1 MTAEELLKAI
11 GGLDEDLIAEA
22 AQPKQA
28 PVLQIDECRKKRKRK
43 WGKVFAGVLAAA
55 AAFVIL
61 LPNLSMSV
69 AYAWEKLPVLSTIVK
84 VVVWR
89 DYQVE
94 EGRYEANIS
103 VPQVTVEPKE
113 DADDVLKE
121 QLKESVDVIN
131 ASVEELTNQIIAEF
145 EANLEADK
153 ELYGADSIHVGHEVV
168 TDNDRY
174 FSMKVWVVEAMG
186 SGYEQDHYYTID
198 RSTGKILTLADLF
211 ADDSY
216 RETISAEIKRQMSE
230 QMAADENICYWLNN
244 TDVPEW
250 NFKQIAENQS
260 FYISGDGTLVICFNE
275 GDVAPMYMGCVSFE
289 MPETIWGGQQAV
301 R

>member
-1 MTAEELLKAI
+1 MITEDLLKAI

-28 PVLQIDECRKKRKRK
+28 PVLQIDGFRKKRKQR
-43 WGKVFAGVLAAA
+43 WGKVFAGVVAAA

-69 AYAWEKLPVLSTIVK
+69 AHAWEKLPVLSTIVK

-94 EGRYEANIS
+94 EGRYEADIT
-103 VPQVTVEPKE
+103 VPQVTVEPE
-113 DADDVLKE
+113 EGADDALKE
-121 QLKESVDVIN
+121 QLQQSVDEIN
-131 ASVEELTNQIIAEF
+131 TSVEELTNQIIAEF

-153 ELYGADSIHVGHEVV
+153 ELYGADSIHVGHEVL
-168 TDNDRY
+168 TDNDQY

-198 RSTGKILTLADLF
+198 RKSGKVLTLADLF

-216 RETISAEIKRQMSE
+216 IETVSAEIKRQMSE
-230 QMAADENICYWLNN
+230 QMAEDENVYYWLND

-250 NFKQIAENQS
+250 NFKQVSKDQS
-260 FYISGDGTLVICFNE
+260 FYISEEGRLVICFNE

-289 MPETIWGGQQAV
+289 MPETIWQGE
-301 R
+301 

>member
-1 MTAEELLKAI
+1 MITEDLLKAI

-28 PVLQIDECRKKRKRK
+28 PVLQIDGCRKNRKRR
-43 WGKVFAGVLAAA
+43 WGKVFAGVVAAA

-69 AYAWEKLPVLSTIVK
+69 AHAWEKLPVLSTIVK

-94 EGRYEANIS
+94 EGRYEADIT
-103 VPQVTVEPKE
+103 VPQVTVEPE
-113 DADDVLKE
+113 EGADDALKE
-121 QLKESVDVIN
+121 QLQQSVDEIN
-131 ASVEELTNQIIAEF
+131 TSVEELTNQIIAEF

-168 TDNDRY
+168 TDNEQY
-174 FSMKVWVVEAMG
+174 FSIKVWVVEAMG

-198 RSTGKILTLADLF
+198 RKSGKILTLADLF

-216 RETISAEIKRQMSE
+216 IETVSAEIKRQMSE
-230 QMAADENICYWLNN
+230 QMAEDENVYYWLNN

-250 NFKQIAENQS
+250 NFKQVSKDQS
-260 FYISGDGTLVICFNE
+260 FYISEEGRLVICFNE

-289 MPETIWGGQQAV
+289 MPETIWQGE
-301 R
+301 

>member
-1 MTAEELLKAI
+1 MITEDLLKAI

-28 PVLQIDECRKKRKRK
+28 PVLQIDGFRKKRKQR
-43 WGKVFAGVLAAA
+43 WGKVFAGVVAAA

-69 AYAWEKLPVLSTIVK
+69 AHAWEKLPVLSTIVK

-94 EGRYEANIS
+94 EGRYEADIT
-103 VPQVTVEPKE
+103 VPQVTVEPE
-113 DADDVLKE
+113 EGADDALKE
-121 QLKESVDVIN
+121 QLQQSVDEIN
-131 ASVEELTNQIIAEF
+131 TSVEELTNQIIAEF

-168 TDNDRY
+168 TDNEQY
-174 FSMKVWVVEAMG
+174 FSIKVWVVEAMG

-198 RSTGKILTLADLF
+198 RKSGKVLTLADLF

-216 RETISAEIKRQMSE
+216 IETVSAEIKRQMSE
-230 QMAADENICYWLNN
+230 QMAEDENVYYWLND

-250 NFKQIAENQS
+250 NFKQVSKDQS
-260 FYISGDGTLVICFNE
+260 FYISEEGRLVICFNE

-289 MPETIWGGQQAV
+289 MPETIWQGE
-301 R
+301 

>member
-1 MTAEELLKAI
+1 MKVEELLKAI
-11 GGLDEDLIAEA
+11 GEIDEDLIAEA
-22 AQPKQA
+22 EQPKHTS
-28 PVLQIDECRKKRKRK
+28 VVSIEERRKTRKKR
-43 WGKVFAGVLAAA
+43 WGKAAVGVVAAA
-55 AAFVIL
+55 AAAVIL

-69 AYAWEKLPVLSTIVK
+69 AYAWEKIPVLSTIVK

-89 DYQVE
+89 DYQKE
-94 EGRYEANIS
+94 EGRYEANVS
-103 VPQVTVEPKE
+103 VPQVKVEPE
-113 DADDVLKE
+113 DGADPAIKE
-121 QLKESVDVIN
+121 QLQQSADQIN

-145 EANLEADK
+145 EENLEADQ

-174 FSMKVWVVEAMG
+174 FSLKVWVVEAMG

-211 ADDSY
+211 TDESY
-216 RETISAEIKRQMSE
+216 IGAISEEIKAQMKA
-230 QMAADENICYWLNN
+230 QMEADENVYYWLDDQ
-244 TDVPEW
+244 DVPEW
-250 NFKQIAENQS
+250 NFEQISKDQS

-289 MPETIWGGQQAV
+289 MPKTIWQAK
-301 R
+301 

>member
-1 MTAEELLKAI
+1 MITEDLLKAI

-22 AQPKQA
+22 VQPKQA
-28 PVLQIDECRKKRKRK
+28 PVLQIDGFRKKRKQR
-43 WGKVFAGVLAAA
+43 WGKVFAGVVAAA

-69 AYAWEKLPVLSTIVK
+69 AHAWEKLPVLSTIVK

-94 EGRYEANIS
+94 EGRYEADIT
-103 VPQVTVEPKE
+103 VPQVTVEPE
-113 DADDVLKE
+113 EGADDALKE
-121 QLKESVDVIN
+121 QLQQSVDEIN
-131 ASVEELTNQIIAEF
+131 TSVEELTNQIIAEF

-168 TDNDRY
+168 TDNEQY
-174 FSMKVWVVEAMG
+174 FSIKVWVVEAMG

-198 RSTGKILTLADLF
+198 RKSGKVLTLADLF
-211 ADDSY
+211 EDDSY
-216 RETISAEIKRQMSE
+216 IETVSAEIKRQMSE
-230 QMAADENICYWLNN
+230 QMAEDENVYYWLND

-250 NFKQIAENQS
+250 NFKQVSKDQS
-260 FYISGDGTLVICFNE
+260 FYISEEGRLVICFNE

-289 MPETIWGGQQAV
+289 MPEMIWQGE
-301 R
+301 

>member
-1 MTAEELLKAI
+1 MITEDLLKAI

-28 PVLQIDECRKKRKRK
+28 PVLQIDGFRKKRKQR
-43 WGKVFAGVLAAA
+43 WGKVFAGVVAAA

-69 AYAWEKLPVLSTIVK
+69 AHAWEKLPVLSTIVK

-94 EGRYEANIS
+94 EGRYEADIT
-103 VPQVTVEPKE
+103 VPQVTVEPE
-113 DADDVLKE
+113 EGADDALKE
-121 QLKESVDVIN
+121 QLQQSVDEIN
-131 ASVEELTNQIIAEF
+131 TSVEELTNQIIAEF

-168 TDNDRY
+168 TDNEQY
-174 FSMKVWVVEAMG
+174 FSIKVWVVEAMG

-198 RSTGKILTLADLF
+198 RKSGKVLTLADLF
-211 ADDSY
+211 EDDSY
-216 RETISAEIKRQMSE
+216 IETVSAEIKRQMSE
-230 QMAADENICYWLNN
+230 QMAEDENVYYWLND

-250 NFKQIAENQS
+250 NFKQVSKDQS
-260 FYISGDGTLVICFNE
+260 FYISEEGRLVICFNE

-289 MPETIWGGQQAV
+289 MPEMIWQGE
-301 R
+301 